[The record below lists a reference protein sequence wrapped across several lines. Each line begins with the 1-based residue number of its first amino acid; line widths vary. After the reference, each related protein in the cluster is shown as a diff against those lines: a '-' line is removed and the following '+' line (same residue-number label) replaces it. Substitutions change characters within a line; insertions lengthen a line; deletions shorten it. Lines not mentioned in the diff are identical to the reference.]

1 MKKLSQA
8 EAVSRVKHICIAK
21 GYKLQKP
28 FSYKTAQTTRLKLK
42 CLHDDH
48 VWECAYYNLVT
59 GNKGCPKCKT
69 KNVALARSIS
79 AVAKKRVLRSCKDR
93 NLKLLAFDFT
103 STKKCVLKLECL
115 KDKHLWTTSYSS
127 FIHSKAGCPKCGVIN
142 KAQAQLITAAT
153 LEHTVKALCKKQAY
167 TVVQGEYGLG
177 AAQCRLVLKCKKDGY
192 TWSSTYNNF
201 VNHLRGCSV
210 CAKSNPVK
218 LLHVSG
224 TLVPGQG
231 YEHQAMKWLIQKGL
245 VTLKDLTIGRGSV
258 PTISYEFRNKRRTH
272 YPDIFIA
279 KQNRLIEVKGLN
291 TMGLTNHAW
300 FEDAFEQLKAKR
312 VGAIEAG
319 FKYTVM
325 LMDRKGNRLR
335 LPNKWYTMSRLAVAR
350 FLSKTTT
357 P

>member
-1 MKKLSQA
+1 MKQLSQA
-8 EAVSRVKHICIAK
+8 EAINRVKSICVAK

-28 FSYKTAQTTRLKLK
+28 FNYTTAQTTRLELK
-42 CLHDDH
+42 CLHDKH

-59 GNKGCPKCKT
+59 GGKGCPKCKI
-69 KNVALARSIS
+69 NSIAAARSLG
-79 AVAKKRVLRSCKDR
+79 AVAKKRVLHACRDR
-93 NLKLLAFDFT
+93 NIKLLAFEFT
-103 STKKCVLKLECL
+103 STKKCVLNLECL
-115 KDKHLWTTSYSS
+115 KDKHTWITSYSS
-127 FIHSKAGCPKCGVIN
+127 FIHSGAGCPKCSVVH
-142 KAQAQLITAAT
+142 KAQAQLTKPSNLKRAVET
-153 LEHTVKALCKKQAY
+153 LCKKQSY

-177 AAQCRLVLKCKKDGY
+177 AAQCRLVLNCKKDGY

-201 VNHLRGCSV
+201 VNHLRGCPA

-218 LLHVSG
+218 LLRVSG

-258 PTISYEFRNKRRTH
+258 PTVIYEFRNKRRTH
-272 YPDIFIA
+272 YPDMFVA

-300 FEDAFEQLKAKR
+300 FEAAFEQLKAKR
-312 VGAIEAG
+312 LGAIDAG

-325 LMDRKGNRLR
+325 LMDKKGARWV
-335 LPNKWYTMSRLAVAR
+335 LPKKWHTMSRLAVAR
-350 FLSKTTT
+350 FISKTTAS
-357 P
+357 